1 MDPQFSIPQQRSR
14 TRTWIRRVIIAVFA
28 IHIALAGWGFYRRI
42 WQVLRIDLQVS
53 SVMLTPGATVSYD
66 VITTG
71 EAQNRI
77 LLELVQGGTTETLVE
92 QRARLSAVNMY
103 DPRVFTYAQTIS
115 ITANLLQHFAPG
127 PATLRLTG
135 FGGQRLLRTPAPRV
149 REIAV
154 QVVR

>member
-115 ITANLLQHFAPG
+115 ITANLL
-127 PATLRLTG
+127 
-135 FGGQRLLRTPAPRV
+135 
-149 REIAV
+149 
-154 QVVR
+154 